1 MPLGKSLDK
10 CGFSDSRL
18 AANKYDASVPRGYCL
33 EYDLQLIK
41 KFSAFQ

>member
-18 AANKYDASVPRGYCL
+18 ATDKYDASTPRGYCL
-33 EYDLQLIK
+33 EYDLQLIQE
-41 KFSAFQ
+41 FSAFQ